1 MSEKPKQP
9 HMFLF
14 SEKRAEDLVYES
26 LSNEKLS
33 SFLMKNY
40 ETGRPETDSIL
51 FVKLCEFFMCNR
63 AIYEAVTAIELEKE
77 KKFNEKEGNFGYIID
92 QMEAKALQMVVSAS
106 DTVKLELA
114 HYNINFTVH

>member
-1 MSEKPKQP
+1 
-9 HMFLF
+9 MFLF
-14 SEKRAEDLVYES
+14 GEKKAETLIYES
-26 LSNEKLS
+26 LLNEKLS

-40 ETGRPETDSIL
+40 ETGVPETDAVL

-77 KKFNEKEGNFGYIID
+77 KKYNESDGGFGYVID
-92 QMEAKALQMVVSAS
+92 QIEAKALQMVVSAS
-106 DTVKLELA
+106 DTVKLELS

>member
-14 SEKRAEDLVYES
+14 SEKRAEDLIYES

-106 DTVKLELA
+106 DTVKLELS